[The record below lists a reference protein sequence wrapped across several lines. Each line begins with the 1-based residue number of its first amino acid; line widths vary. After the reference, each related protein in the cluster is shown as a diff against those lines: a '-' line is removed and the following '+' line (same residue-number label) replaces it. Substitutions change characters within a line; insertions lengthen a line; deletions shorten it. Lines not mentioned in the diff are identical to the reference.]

1 MSRPVPV
8 APAPERLSTAG
19 AAPYGPPAD
28 RRILVTGSTGFI
40 GGRVAAAART
50 LPGARL
56 VVAGRST
63 GPAEKDPAVRYVH
76 ADLTD
81 SASLYGVCDGIDI
94 VLHCAARVGGPEHSA
109 RAVNEEGTRALLAEA
124 ERAGVRRFVQVGTA
138 SVYGRGVFRNA
149 GPEHLPVV
157 PQSPTS
163 RTRAAAERLVLAAGG
178 TVLRPHLVIGAGDR
192 WVVPGLVRLHQRL
205 AASVDGWR
213 ARMSV
218 VDVDDLAR
226 AVIAVAV
233 APQDTSG
240 VWHANHPEPVGC
252 ARIFDALVRLLGLPA
267 GTGDIEAGGARRR
280 LAEHPV
286 LLHHLAM
293 LTTDHWFASSRLWR
307 ETGCP
312 AGGTFEESLARHA
325 PWYREHL
332 ATDTAGRPGRT
343 GMPESGRSSGGS

>member
-1 MSRPVPV
+1 MSRPAPV
-8 APAPERLSTAG
+8 APAPEWLPTAG
-19 AAPYGPPAD
+19 AAPYGPPAP
-28 RRILVTGSTGFI
+28 RQILVTGSTGFI

-56 VVAGRST
+56 VLARRSADR
-63 GPAEKDPAVRYVH
+63 PDENDPAVRYVH
-76 ADLTD
+76 ADLAD
-81 SASLYGVCDGIDI
+81 PAGLQGLCEGVDI
-94 VLHCAARVGGPEHSA
+94 VLHCAAQVGGPEQSA
-109 RAVNEEGTRALLAEA
+109 RTVNEEGTRALLAEA

-149 GPEHLPVV
+149 GPEHLPVA
-157 PQSPTS
+157 PLSPTS

-192 WVVPGLVRLHQRL
+192 WVVPGMVRLHRRL
-205 AASVDGWR
+205 AASVDGWQ

-226 AVIAVAV
+226 AVTAVAV
-233 APQDTSG
+233 DPRDTSG
-240 VWHANHPEPVGC
+240 VWHPNHPEPVDC
-252 ARIFDALVRLLGLPA
+252 ARIFGALVRLLGLPA
-267 GTGDIEAGGARRR
+267 GTGDIEAGEARRR
-280 LAEHPV
+280 LADHPV

-312 AGGTFEESLARHA
+312 AGGAFEESLARHA

-332 ATDTAGRPGRT
+332 GTDA
-343 GMPESGRSSGGS
+343 

>member
-1 MSRPVPV
+1 MSRPASV
-8 APAPERLSTAG
+8 APVPERPSTAR
-19 AAPYGPPAD
+19 AAPYGPPAT

-40 GGRVAAAART
+40 GGRVVAACG
-50 LPGARL
+50 LPGVRL
-56 VVAGRST
+56 VVARRSG
-63 GPAEKDPAVRYVH
+63 GPAEKDPTVRYVH

-81 SASLYGVCDGIDI
+81 AASLYGVCDGIDI
-94 VLHCAARVGGPEHSA
+94 VLHCAARVGGPGQSA

-157 PQSPTS
+157 PHSPTS

-205 AASVDGWR
+205 AASVDGWQ

-226 AVIAVAV
+226 AVIAVATPRTPPASG
-233 APQDTSG
+233 AP
-240 VWHANHPEPVGC
+240 
-252 ARIFDALVRLLGLPA
+252 
-267 GTGDIEAGGARRR
+267 
-280 LAEHPV
+280 
-286 LLHHLAM
+286 
-293 LTTDHWFASSRLWR
+293 TTPNRSAAPASSTRWYACSD
-307 ETGCP
+307 CP
-312 AGGTFEESLARHA
+312 RA
-325 PWYREHL
+325 P
-332 ATDTAGRPGRT
+332 ATSKPLGPVADSPST
-343 GMPESGRSSGGS
+343 RSCCTTSPC

>member
-1 MSRPVPV
+1 MTPPAPG
-8 APAPERLSTAG
+8 APAAERLPTAG
-19 AAPYGPPAD
+19 AAPYGPPAAP
-28 RRILVTGSTGFI
+28 RILVTGATGFI

-56 VVAGRST
+56 VLASRAAGPDES
-63 GPAEKDPAVRYVH
+63 DPAVRHVR

-81 SASLYGVCDGIDI
+81 PAGLHGLCEDVDI
-94 VLHCAARVGGPEHSA
+94 VLHCAARIGGPEQSA

-124 ERAGVRRFVQVGTA
+124 ERAGVRRFLQVSTA

-149 GPEHLPVV
+149 APEHLPVA
-157 PQSPTS
+157 PLSSTS

-192 WVVPGLVRLHQRL
+192 WVVPGLVRLHRRL
-205 AASVDGWR
+205 AASVEGWQ

-226 AVIAVAV
+226 AVTAVAV
-233 APQDTSG
+233 APRETSG
-240 VWHANHPEPVGC
+240 VWHPNHPEPVGC

-267 GTGDIEAGGARRR
+267 GNGDIGADEARRR
-280 LAEHPV
+280 LADDPG

-293 LTTDHWFASSRLWR
+293 LTTDHWFASSGLWR
-307 ETGCP
+307 ETGC
-312 AGGTFEESLARHA
+312 ATGGGFEESLARHA
-325 PWYREHL
+325 RWYREHL
-332 ATDTAGRPGRT
+332 VL
-343 GMPESGRSSGGS
+343 